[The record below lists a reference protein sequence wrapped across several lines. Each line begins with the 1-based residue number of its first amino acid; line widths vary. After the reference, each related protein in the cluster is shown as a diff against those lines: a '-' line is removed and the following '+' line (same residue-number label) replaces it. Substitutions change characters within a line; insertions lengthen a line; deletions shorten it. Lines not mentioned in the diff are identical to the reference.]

1 MFRTALQLARIATAA
16 VTGTVTGVV
25 SGTVTA
31 LTGGT
36 DDRDLLAPD
45 PADVFNADEVP
56 TEEEISA
63 SAAAYAK
70 AADQARAAER
80 NKRAAKK
87 LISRLPAG
95 LYGGRWLIERVV
107 STRQTPD
114 LDAIR
119 ATYKRHGL
127 GEVPMKEVAA
137 SLRVTDIAPVTVPAP
152 VDLPVAAVTGADVD
166 VAA

>member
-1 MFRTALQLARIATAA
+1 MFRTALQLARLATAA
-16 VTGTVTGVV
+16 VTGVVEATVSAV
-25 SGTVTA
+25 
-31 LTGGT
+31 TGGT
-36 DDRDLLAPD
+36 DDRDRLAPD
-45 PADVFNADEVP
+45 PADVFNADELP
-56 TEEEISA
+56 TDEEISA
-63 SAAAYAK
+63 SAANYAK

-80 NKRAAKK
+80 SKRAAKK
-87 LISRLPAG
+87 LLGRLPAG
-95 LYGGRWLIERVV
+95 LYGGRWLVERVV

-127 GEVPMKEVAA
+127 GEVPMKEAAA
-137 SLRVTDIAPVTVPAP
+137 SLRVTDIAPVKVPAP

>member
-16 VTGTVTGVV
+16 VTGTVAGVV

-36 DDRDLLAPD
+36 AEGDRLAPD

-56 TEEEISA
+56 TAEEISA
-63 SAAAYAK
+63 SASSYAK

-87 LISRLPAG
+87 LLGRLPAG
-95 LYGGRWLIERVV
+95 LYGGRWLVERVV

-114 LDAIR
+114 MDSIR
-119 ATYKRHGL
+119 ATYKRLHL
-127 GEVPMKEVAA
+127 GEVPMKEVAP
-137 SLRVTDIAPVTVPAP
+137 SLRVTDIAPVEIPAP
-152 VDLPVAAVTGADVD
+152 VEMTAPMFTDSDVAVAA
-166 VAA
+166 